1 MAYKI
6 IYHTLDSFPPP
17 ACTNHTMEAFID
29 NKKIWKKHSFTV
41 GYPLLNKCAAHF
53 LAHFCAIIAKLK
65 MSNLI
70 KMVKCSRGRGG
81 GSPLWKWRGCSSEN
95 FDNSPNRYQNLVL
108 WACPKFIFTPKRY
121 LFNNNKL
128 YEGTE
133 TTLAAVILGFCTLSG
148 TNPQI

>member
-6 IYHTLDSFPPP
+6 IYHILGFISSSSMHKSHHAGIYSF
-17 ACTNHTMEAFID
+17 
-29 NKKIWKKHSFTV
+29 KKIWKKHSFTV

-53 LAHFCAIIAKLK
+53 LAHFGAIIAKLK

-70 KMVKCSRGRGG
+70 RMVKCSRGRG
-81 GSPLWKWRGCSSEN
+81 GSPLWKWRGCLSEN

-121 LFNNNKL
+121 QFNNNKL

-133 TTLAAVILGFCTLSG
+133 TTLAADILGFCTLSG